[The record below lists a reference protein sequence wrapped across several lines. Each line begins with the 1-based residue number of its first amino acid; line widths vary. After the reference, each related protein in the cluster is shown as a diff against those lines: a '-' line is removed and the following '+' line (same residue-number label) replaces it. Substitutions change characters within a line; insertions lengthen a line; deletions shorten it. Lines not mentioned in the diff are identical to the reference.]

1 MSFLSIN
8 QRNSKI
14 MKVLKMEIDFTG
26 NKIKIKKELS
36 ILDKFAID
44 FAETLEKNN
53 IKYVIMGGYTSI
65 LFGRVRT
72 TEDIDIFIE
81 EMPFERFNEFMKK
94 ISKQGYEAI
103 NSDDAE
109 ELYREFLKKGIAI
122 RIFRKSIFP
131 NAEIKFPK
139 DETDFLS
146 LNSPT
151 EVEINNKKIL
161 VAPFEIQ
168 IAYKLY
174 LGSKKDIEDAKFLFE
189 LAKEKISKEKLRKY
203 ANMLGADIKILGV

>member
-1 MSFLSIN
+1 
-8 QRNSKI
+8 
-14 MKVLKMEIDFTG
+14 MEIDFTG
-26 NKIKIKKELS
+26 NKIKIKRELS
-36 ILDKFAID
+36 ILDKFAIG
-44 FAETLEKNN
+44 FAEMLEKNK
-53 IKYVIMGGYTSI
+53 IKYVVMGGYTSI
-65 LFGRVRT
+65 LFGKVRT

-94 ISKQGYEAI
+94 ISKQGYEAM
-103 NSDDAE
+103 NSDDAK
-109 ELYREFLKKGIAI
+109 ELYSEFLKKGIAI
-122 RIFRKSIFP
+122 RIFKKSIFP

-139 DETDFLS
+139 DETDFVS

>member
-1 MSFLSIN
+1 
-8 QRNSKI
+8 
-14 MKVLKMEIDFTG
+14 MEIDFTG

>member
-1 MSFLSIN
+1 
-8 QRNSKI
+8 
-14 MKVLKMEIDFTG
+14 MEIDFTG

-151 EVEINNKKIL
+151 EVEINNKKIFHL
-161 VAPFEIQ
+161 KGAPEV
-168 IAYKLY
+168 
-174 LGSKKDIEDAKFLFE
+174 
-189 LAKEKISKEKLRKY
+189 
-203 ANMLGADIKILGV
+203 ILKM